1 MKTKALT
8 TLATAGLMAAGLTA
22 LAATPPTLKAKV

>member
-1 MKTKALT
+1 MYSMKTKA
-8 TLATAGLMAAGLTA
+8 AGLMAASLTA